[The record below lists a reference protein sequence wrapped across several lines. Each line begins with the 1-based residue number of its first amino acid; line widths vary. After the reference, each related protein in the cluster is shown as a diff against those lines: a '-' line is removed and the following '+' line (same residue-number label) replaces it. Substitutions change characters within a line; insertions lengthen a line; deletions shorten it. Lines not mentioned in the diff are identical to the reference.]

1 MQVGVEK
8 IDTYKGVFVKAL
20 LNSGATGLFVDKKFV
35 EKWGFKKEK
44 LTRPIQIK
52 NVDRIDN
59 SRRIVMYKIECN
71 LYYKGHVEQVK
82 IDVCDLGRTEVTL
95 EIL

>member
-1 MQVGVEK
+1 MCK
-8 IDTYKGVFVKAL
+8 IGQWIK
-20 LNSGATGLFVDKKFV
+20 FVDKKFV

-52 NVDRIDN
+52 NMDRTDN
-59 SRRIVMYKIECN
+59 SRRMVMYKIGCN

-82 IDVCDLGRTEVTL
+82 INVCDLGRTEVTL